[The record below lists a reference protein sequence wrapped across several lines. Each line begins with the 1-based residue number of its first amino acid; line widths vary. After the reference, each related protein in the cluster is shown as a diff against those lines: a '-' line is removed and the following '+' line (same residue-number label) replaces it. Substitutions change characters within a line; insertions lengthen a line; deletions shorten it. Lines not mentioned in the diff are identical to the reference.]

1 MKFLLQE
8 NEIYEL
14 RSGIHLANRTMHT
27 THFGTDS
34 ISNSGSKIWKLIPD
48 KIASTLSVLKS
59 MVKSSNIDN
68 CTCRLCKVFVK
79 DLGFIEGCQNV

>member
-14 RSGIHLANRTMHT
+14 RSGIHLASRNMHT

-48 KIASTLSVLKS
+48 KIKCCLNA
-59 MVKSSNIDN
+59 I
-68 CTCRLCKVFVK
+68 CFEIY
-79 DLGFIEGCQNV
+79 G